1 MPETIPVFESQ
12 IFNLPDDLYEYQKE
26 DAKTLSS
33 PGNWLNFSEMGVGK
47 TPEAL
52 AVCEQLGYRR
62 VLIVCPNSLRW
73 EWCRQIKEW
82 TGEDA
87 GVSLRAARKRLD
99 NFFLQPTKYYII
111 NYESVRITRYR
122 EILVGLPWDC
132 IILDEG
138 HKLKNYRSLQTRG
151 VVELCLAHAKSK
163 LLILTGSPIINNPVD
178 LFTLLC
184 MVKPDQYKPAF
195 RRGFIDNYCYYNHTK
210 YGIHIYGTK
219 NLDSLSRE
227 TSSFTIRRTKKE
239 VLPYLPEKYY
249 RRPELTLDPEQRKV
263 YDQMEDELFVMLDS
277 GEPLHAP
284 GVLAQLTRLRQLN
297 LEPKILGVDAPSSKT
312 EFLDDLIDSFI
323 DSDTESGNG
332 QKLVIY
338 SCFAKYIY
346 YLSLKYSKIS
356 HIRLTGEESAEKR
369 AQSIARFQSDP
380 SIRLAMGTVQAAGEG
395 ITLTA
400 ASNIVLMDRWWS
412 PAVNMQAIDRLHRI
426 GQKNAVQVIIPTN
439 QNTIDQSLSAILKRK
454 EEYAAGYFSDTSII
468 SETINERRA
477 SK

>member
-1 MPETIPVFESQ
+1 MPEKIPTFESQ
-12 IFNLPDDLYEYQKE
+12 VFTLPNDLYEFQKE
-26 DAKTLSS
+26 DVRTLIS

-52 AVCEQLGYRR
+52 AVCELSKFKR
-62 VLIVCPNSLRW
+62 VLVVCPNSLRW
-73 EWCRQIKEW
+73 EWARQIKEW

-111 NYESVRITRYR
+111 NYESIRITRYR
-122 EILVGLPWDC
+122 EIIVGLPWDC

-138 HKLKNYRSLQTRG
+138 HKLKNSRTLQTRG
-151 VVELCLAHAKSK
+151 VVELCRAHTKSK

-195 RRGFIDNYCYYNHTK
+195 KREFINNYCYYTHTR

-219 NLDSLSRE
+219 NLDSLRE
-227 TSSFTIRRTKKE
+227 ETKNFTIRRTKKE
-239 VLPYLPEKYY
+239 VLPYLPDKYY
-249 RRPELTLDPEQRKV
+249 RRPELTLDSQQRKV

-297 LEPKILGVDAPSSKT
+297 LEPKVLGVDAPSSKT

-323 DSDTESGNG
+323 EVGPESENG

-346 YLSLKYSKIS
+346 YLSLKYNKIP
-356 HIRLTGEESAEKR
+356 HIRLTGEENAEKR
-369 AQSIARFQSDP
+369 AISIARFQSNP
-380 SIRLAMGTVQAAGEG
+380 EIKLALGTIQAAGEG

-400 ASNIVLMDRWWS
+400 ASNVVLMDRWWS
-412 PAVNMQAIDRLHRI
+412 PAVNSQAIDRLHRI

-439 QNTIDQSLSAILKRK
+439 QNTIDQSLSAILRRK
-454 EEYAAGYFSDTSII
+454 EEYAAGYFSDQSII
-468 SETINERRA
+468 SETINERRQT
-477 SK
+477 K